1 MDTGKPMRRASPR
14 LALFKLILSTTLLAL
29 SAFAAAVD
37 NPDAPDY
44 IGEFRARSA
53 SYEQAVGEAAGGNAS
68 TELGA
73 WFAFLERELT
83 QTQAAL
89 SAALSE
95 PERAQLKR
103 AQSRWRKQFEADEDL
118 FRAIWSRERAG
129 SSAALSV
136 GLERAAALQQR
147 VELLLRMRGAMAADG
162 EP

>member
-1 MDTGKPMRRASPR
+1 MDTGEPLDIISPR
-14 LALFKLILSTTLLAL
+14 LAWAKFILAACLLAL
-29 SAFAAAVD
+29 STLSAAVD

-73 WFAFLERELT
+73 WFAFLERELQ

-89 SAALSE
+89 SAAL
-95 PERAQLKR
+95 PEQERSLLKR
-103 AQSRWRKQFEADEDL
+103 AQSRWRKQFDADADL
-118 FRAIWSRERAG
+118 FRAIWTRERAG
-129 SSAALSV
+129 SSATLAI

-147 VELLLRMRGAMAADG
+147 VELLLRMRAAVAADG
-162 EP
+162 ER

>member
-1 MDTGKPMRRASPR
+1 MDTGKPMRRAAPR
-14 LALFKLILSTTLLAL
+14 LALFKLILSATLLAL

-44 IGEFRARSA
+44 IGEFRTRSA

-73 WFAFLERELT
+73 WFAFLERELQQT
-83 QTQAAL
+83 QTAL
-89 SAALSE
+89 SAAL
-95 PERAQLKR
+95 PEQERSLLKR
-103 AQSRWRKQFEADEDL
+103 AQSRWRKQFDADEDL
-118 FRAIWSRERAG
+118 FRAVWTRERAG

-147 VELLLRMRGAMAADG
+147 VELLLRMRAAVTADR